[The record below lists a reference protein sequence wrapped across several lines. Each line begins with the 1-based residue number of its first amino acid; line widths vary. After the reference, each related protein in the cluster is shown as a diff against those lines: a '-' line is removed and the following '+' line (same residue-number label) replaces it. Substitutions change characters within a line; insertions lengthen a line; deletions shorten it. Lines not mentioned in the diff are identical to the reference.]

1 LCLKFVNFR
10 FALFTPLGDFQVL
23 GLPLHFR
30 NIKRIEFQP
39 IIEKINKR
47 LAGWKGRL
55 LSKAGKET
63 LVKSVFTAQPIYL
76 LTVFPAQKWLLK
88 RIDKIRKNF
97 LWKGENMDSCKGGH
111 CLMNWATTCLPKNKK
126 RFGILDLECF
136 ARALRLRWPWLR
148 WTDKDKAWTR
158 LQLPCDKADVDLFNA
173 STTVTIG
180 NGKTADFWRSSWIRG
195 QTPRNIAP
203 TLYMKAKRKN
213 ISVCQAL
220 RNNRW
225 MHFCSPYTQDEEIKE
240 FISLWQGIN
249 NTHELND
256 LDDTVLWRWT
266 ADGKYN
272 TSSAY
277 KIQFTTNFCK
287 MKICPI
293 WNARTEPK
301 CRFFA
306 WTLLHNRILNA
317 DNLRKRGWPCNPICC
332 LCNLSQETVAH
343 LCKDCSFSAE
353 AWGRI
358 LSWANLSFL
367 RGISS
372 LGSLYDWWKRLR
384 SCCYKESKKI
394 FDGLL
399 ICFWWN
405 IWLE

>member
-1 LCLKFVNFR
+1 
-10 FALFTPLGDFQVL
+10 
-23 GLPLHFR
+23 
-30 NIKRIEFQP
+30 
-39 IIEKINKR
+39 
-47 LAGWKGRL
+47 
-55 LSKAGKET
+55 
-63 LVKSVFTAQPIYL
+63 
-76 LTVFPAQKWLLK
+76 
-88 RIDKIRKNF
+88 
-97 LWKGENMDSCKGGH
+97 
-111 CLMNWATTCLPKNKK
+111 
-126 RFGILDLECF
+126 
-136 ARALRLRWPWLR
+136 
-148 WTDKDKAWTR
+148 
-158 LQLPCDKADVDLFNA
+158 LQLPCDKTDVDLFNA

-213 ISVCQAL
+213 ISVYQAL

-225 MHFCSPYTQDEEIKE
+225 MHFCSPYTQDGETKE

-256 LDDTVLWRWT
+256 LDDTILWRWT
-266 ADGKYN
+266 ADGKYS

-293 WNARTEPK
+293 WKARTKPK

-306 WTLLHNRILNA
+306 WNLLHNRILNA
-317 DNLRKRGWPCNPICC
+317 DNLRKWGWPCNPICC
-332 LCNLSQETVAH
+332 LCNLTQETVAH
-343 LCKDCSFSAE
+343 LCKDCPFSAK

-372 LGSLYDWWKRLR
+372 PGSLYDWCKRLR
-384 SCCYKESKKI
+384 SRCCKESKKI

-405 IWLE
+405 IWLERNKRIFQGQQRSTVEVAQR